1 MHTLTKLL
9 ATPVAMLAVVVTL
22 VLGGMP
28 QQATAQ
34 QLLAPIGVD
43 QQQTDQV
50 SVELIADKSA
60 FVPGATVNI
69 GARFKIKEHWH
80 IYHKEPGET
89 GRPTTVDLKLPEGF
103 TTGDTIWE
111 KPETFTDFGLTA
123 YGYSDETIIIIPVT
137 IPADYKPGDTVQI
150 SADITWLACEMNC
163 VPGKTT
169 VSLELPVVSS
179 SNQVTDTNAEA
190 FAASKQSEDSGGSVF
205 DNDFQLEETEAG
217 FLGYMKVLLFAVI
230 GGFILNFM
238 PCVLPVISLKIIGF
252 VNEAGESRSK
262 IFKLGLAYG
271 LGTVSTCLALALV
284 IIGLQV
290 GGYSVGWGFQFQQPL
305 FLLGMAT
312 LVAVMSLG
320 LFGVFLVNVNSG
332 KALDDLSNKKGLT
345 GAFFTGV
352 VATILA
358 TPCSAPFLG
367 TAIGFAFAQ
376 PWWGI
381 LAIFAA
387 IGVGLA
393 SPYVVLSMNPAWT
406 KFIPKPGMWMEHFKQ
421 AMGFVL
427 LFSAVW
433 LLYVLGQQV
442 GAAGIVGALVFIVA
456 TCFGA
461 WLVGSFAS
469 FNASKGRKFFVW
481 LLALAISA
489 TSFVYFAYQPVTNPK
504 ILTATN
510 AASVQDNG
518 IEWEKFDLD
527 AIDKELKSGKVVFLD
542 FTADWC
548 GTCKFNEA
556 NVLAAD
562 AIGKKFADNSVVAVK
577 ADWTKNDP
585 VITETLRKFGKSS
598 VPLYVVM
605 SPHRPNQPIVLPELL
620 TEQMVID
627 AIDAALKK

>member
-1 MHTLTKLL
+1 MRSTTFMMATYVASFVVAL
-9 ATPVAMLAVVVTL
+9 AL
-22 VLGGMP
+22 VLGGVTP
-28 QQATAQ
+28 QAHAQ
-34 QLLAPIGVD
+34 QPLSPVLGGAQSDPEVTVSLL
-43 QQQTDQV
+43 
-50 SVELIADKSA
+50 ADKSA
-60 FVPGATVNI
+60 FTPGSTVHI
-69 GARFKIKEHWH
+69 GVKFKIKEHWH

-89 GRPTTVDLKLPEGF
+89 GRATTVDLNLPDGF
-103 TTGDTIWE
+103 TVGETIWQQ
-111 KPETFTDFGLTA
+111 PETFTDFGLTA
-123 YGYSDETIIIIPVT
+123 YGYSKETIIIIPVT
-137 IPADYKPGDTVQI
+137 IPSDYQPGDEIEIT
-150 SADITWLACEMNC
+150 SDITWLACEMNC
-163 VPGKTT
+163 VPGQTT
-169 VSLELPVVSS
+169 LSIKLPVVASAD
-179 SNQVTDTNAEA
+179 QVSDTNTEA
-190 FAASKQSEDSGGSVF
+190 FGTNQAGDDPGGTVF
-205 DNDFQLEETEAG
+205 DKDFQLEETADG
-217 FLGYMKVLLFAVI
+217 FLGYLKVLLFAVI

-262 IFKLGLAYG
+262 IFRLGLAYG
-271 LGTVSTCLALALV
+271 LGTVTTCLALGLM
-284 IIGLQV
+284 IIALQV
-290 GGYSVGWGFQFQQPL
+290 GGYSVGWGFQFQQPF

-320 LFGVFLVNVNSG
+320 LFGVFLINVNSG
-332 KALDDLSNKKGLT
+332 KALGDLSNKKGLT

-387 IGVGLA
+387 IGLGLA

-433 LLYVLGQQV
+433 LLYILGQQV
-442 GAAGIVGALVFIVA
+442 GSAGIVGALVFIVA

-461 WLVGSFAS
+461 WLIGNFAS
-469 FNASKGRKFFVW
+469 FDATKTRKVVIW
-481 LLALAISA
+481 ILALAIA
-489 TSFVYFAYQPVTNPK
+489 GTSFCYFAYEPVANPQ
-504 ILTATN
+504 ILTSSTTAK
-510 AASVQDNG
+510 AQDNG
-518 IEWEKFDLD
+518 IEWQDFDL
-527 AIDKELKSGKVVFLD
+527 AFIDKELKAGKVVFLD

-556 NVLAAD
+556 NTLAAKEV
-562 AIGKKFADNSVVAVK
+562 GKKFTDNDVVAVK
-577 ADWTKNDP
+577 ADWTSNDP
-585 VITETLRKFGKSS
+585 VITKTLRQFGKSS

-605 SPHRPNQPIVLPELL
+605 SPHRPNQPIVLPEIL

-627 AIDAALKK
+627 AIDAALTK